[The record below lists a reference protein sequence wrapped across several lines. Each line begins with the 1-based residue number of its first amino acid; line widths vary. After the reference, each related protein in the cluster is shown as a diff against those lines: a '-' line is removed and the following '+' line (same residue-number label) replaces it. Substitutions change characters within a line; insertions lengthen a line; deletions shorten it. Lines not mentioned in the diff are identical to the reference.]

1 MNPFHSQDSK
11 PSHSHFKATR
21 LKLGPCASPASPHR
35 VAGWLYRM
43 AMVREKDQVNGWWK
57 DRFLRRK

>member
-21 LKLGPCASPASPHR
+21 LKLGPCASPASPPQGGRLVIQDGHGEGER
-35 VAGWLYRM
+35 PGKWL
-43 AMVREKDQVNGWWK
+43 VEGPIP
-57 DRFLRRK
+57 